1 MANKTIVFLLFIFS
15 FLGLKANFT
24 DSVRYYLKNSK
35 PVLIGGGSSRNTIIG
50 SNITSVTGISTG
62 YDFGGKIKLY
72 AGIYWLGKRM
82 EERRKINAFTPQE
95 KLVDEFSRFWYL
107 GVSGSYVF
115 YKKNKW
121 TLDIPLRIG
130 LGSASVKQY
139 EVPPLETFIKKSN
152 SAIVPLES
160 GISALY
166 KLTWWIGFSGGLG
179 SRIVLGKNNAQKYS
193 GTYYNLGVTV
203 FLEDIYAHILKD
215 MKEHP
220 AKSKR
225 IKL

>member
-24 DSVRYYLKNSK
+24 DSVRYYLKHSK
-35 PVLIGGGSSRNTIIG
+35 PELIGGLSSRNTLIG
-50 SNITSVTGISTG
+50 SNVTSVSGISG
-62 YDFGGKIKLY
+62 GFDYGGKVRFSV
-72 AGIYWLGKRM
+72 GIYWLGKPM

-95 KLVDEFSRFWYL
+95 KLVDEVSRFWYWGL
-107 GVSGSYVF
+107 SGNYVF

-130 LGSASVKQY
+130 IGSASVKQY
-139 EVPPLETFIKKSN
+139 EVPPLKTFIGKTN
-152 SAIVPLES
+152 SAIIPLES
-160 GISALY
+160 GVNAQY

-203 FLEDIYAHILKD
+203 FLGDIYTHIRKD

-220 AKSKR
+220 AKAKR
-225 IKL
+225 